1 MVTQYI
7 TRNTTKGCYN
17 LIGSSKDIRFNFF
30 RSLGKK
36 SYHDK
41 YYFNTYIVVRKRRF
55 MFYFFNTSYSKLF
68 KNPLGFSVFCFFR

>member
-1 MVTQYI
+1 MATEYI

-41 YYFNTYIVVRKRRF
+41 YYFNTYIVVRK
-55 MFYFFNTSYSKLF
+55 
-68 KNPLGFSVFCFFR
+68 